1 MTSVAERVTRTESQ
15 TRVRRDAV
23 PRKRRARRFSLR
35 RVPFYFLIA
44 LIFVYTVF
52 PFYWAIRSALTA
64 QGDLFRTPVQYIPL
78 DPTLDRAGDGRI
90 AHPRSDAPVDPRLE
104 PPARD
109 GPDRARRGLPPRQA
123 WEPPNE
129 R

>member
-23 PRKRRARRFSLR
+23 PRKRKARRFSLR
-35 RVPFYFLIA
+35 RLPFYFLIA

-64 QGDLFRTPVQYIPL
+64 A
-78 DPTLDRAGDGRI
+78 RATAIWSGITSALQPISSTCRNAISERI
-90 AHPRSDAPVDPRLE
+90 AP
-104 PPARD
+104 
-109 GPDRARRGLPPRQA
+109 
-123 WEPPNE
+123 
-129 R
+129 

>member
-23 PRKRRARRFSLR
+23 PRKRKARRFSLR
-35 RVPFYFLIA
+35 RVPFYLLIA

-64 QGDLFRTPVQYIPL
+64 QGDLFRTPVQVI
-78 DPTLDRAGDGRI
+78 
-90 AHPRSDAPVDPRLE
+90 
-104 PPARD
+104 
-109 GPDRARRGLPPRQA
+109 ARRGSQA
-123 WEPPNE
+123 SPAGHQCKV
-129 R
+129 RKA